1 MNLRL
6 LQPTSDGSPRDSQPG
21 LQVSN
26 DDFLRLVTTKMPA
39 GQRAWVTQFPQDP
52 STEGE
57 WTGQPY
63 DPARPVQWRAD
74 CNTYMAIGSML
85 PGAHTRSN
93 KNFGALL
100 AIVLDDIGTKVQ
112 LDAPRPEPSW
122 VIETSPGNFQ
132 YGYYLNDPITDD
144 RLAARLIGGLV
155 QKGGITDGGA
165 SGIVRYV
172 RLPVGVNT
180 KRDIVF
186 ANGGPWRTRLLV
198 WDLNRQY
205 SAQALADAFQM
216 ELTRGPGRRR
226 ADPVSLGADADPF
239 FAVFRDLGLLNGAIG
254 PQGDYGMTCPWT
266 VEHSGGISTGTGTA
280 YKPGGLW
287 NCQHEHCRERRFDP
301 DVLTW
306 LQQEHHI
313 NTDTLIQQMPGAAG
327 ALLRAL
333 RRYVYSKDVGKFVDL
348 QTADVDDKTVL
359 DDYHFNVALGHKF
372 SNLLLARGDLRRVER
387 TTYRPGSSQF
397 LDEDGRNAVN
407 LWLPSNVKPAAHA
420 DASRAQVWLDHLAW
434 LFPNEADRLL
444 VLDFLTHLVQ
454 QRGVK
459 VNWMLVLLSRMQGAG
474 RDSLV
479 TPIRSIIGQA
489 NISYVTGKQIES
501 QFNDYVVRELVSASE
516 LDTTDSSRW
525 QIYQKLK
532 DIATTPPYHIAVNI
546 KYLPE
551 RSMPKVANVL
561 LLTNDPAALAIPD
574 TDRRIAV
581 AETPYGKEDIAAYTA
596 TGAFQ
601 RLHHAYA
608 EPGWTENL
616 YAYLQQRPISPT
628 FDPKG
633 HAPITP
639 AKLRMMRAAEHPA
652 KTQLREWMERREEP
666 LAHDLFE
673 ARAACEAI
681 WRDGYRADERLIH
694 AFLRDLGAEPVGRFQ
709 DDGVQRRVWAL
720 RNVDTYKAK
729 AQQLGALADAYQL
742 QRRRGATVLDM
753 DLLS

>member
-1 MNLRL
+1 
-6 LQPTSDGSPRDSQPG
+6 
-21 LQVSN
+21 
-26 DDFLRLVTTKMPA
+26 
-39 GQRAWVTQFPQDP
+39 
-52 STEGE
+52 
-57 WTGQPY
+57 
-63 DPARPVQWRAD
+63 
-74 CNTYMAIGSML
+74 
-85 PGAHTRSN
+85 
-93 KNFGALL
+93 
-100 AIVLDDIGTKVQ
+100 
-112 LDAPRPEPSW
+112 
-122 VIETSPGNFQ
+122 
-132 YGYYLNDPITDD
+132 
-144 RLAARLIGGLV
+144 
-155 QKGGITDGGA
+155 
-165 SGIVRYV
+165 
-172 RLPVGVNT
+172 
-180 KRDIVF
+180 
-186 ANGGPWRTRLLV
+186 
-198 WDLNRQY
+198 
-205 SAQALADAFQM
+205 
-216 ELTRGPGRRR
+216 
-226 ADPVSLGADADPF
+226 
-239 FAVFRDLGLLNGAIG
+239 
-254 PQGDYGMTCPWT
+254 
-266 VEHSGGISTGTGTA
+266 
-280 YKPGGLW
+280 
-287 NCQHEHCRERRFDP
+287 
-301 DVLTW
+301 
-306 LQQEHHI
+306 
-313 NTDTLIQQMPGAAG
+313 
-327 ALLRAL
+327 
-333 RRYVYSKDVGKFVDL
+333 
-348 QTADVDDKTVL
+348 
-359 DDYHFNVALGHKF
+359 
-372 SNLLLARGDLRRVER
+372 
-387 TTYRPGSSQF
+387 
-397 LDEDGRNAVN
+397 
-407 LWLPSNVKPAAHA
+407 
-420 DASRAQVWLDHLAW
+420 
-434 LFPNEADRLL
+434 L